1 VAYKNLRE
9 FMEVLEDQ
17 GDLIRIK
24 DEVNPS
30 YEVAAYVRK
39 SSDVEGPAIL
49 FEKVQGTNM
58 KVLGGLFGAKRRVL
72 QSLELDEKNLL
83 TNYLKKEGTVIMPRN
98 VDKAPSQEIVL
109 TGNDIDLYSLP
120 QIIHFEKDAGPYIT
134 GGIQIAKSRRTG
146 KRNAGMYR
154 MLILDKNHLTVY
166 APPGRH
172 LRIIIEQN
180 LEENEPTDVATAIG
194 TDPVIPLASQTRK
207 AFGYDEIEI
216 AGGLRGAP
224 VEMVGCKTI
233 NVDVPATAEIVIE
246 GRTVPGREAE
256 DGPFG
261 EYPGTYSDVK
271 KTPVVEVTAITMRKD
286 PIYQF
291 CMTGTPMTEN
301 HHMMELPLA
310 ALAYEEAY
318 KICPD
323 VVDVVLTP
331 GGTSRHHAVV
341 SIKKRHDYEPR
352 NVILALLAAN
362 IGIKYVVVVDHD
374 IDIRNQTDVEWAINT
389 RMQAQ
394 DDVLILPTMYSPTLD
409 PSAPMHRS
417 SSKMGI
423 DATAPLGRLDEFS
436 KVKTP
441 GTDTVDLSKYWSP

>member
-1 VAYKNLRE
+1 
-9 FMEVLEDQ
+9 
-17 GDLIRIK
+17 
-24 DEVNPS
+24 
-30 YEVAAYVRK
+30 
-39 SSDVEGPAIL
+39 
-49 FEKVQGTNM
+49 
-58 KVLGGLFGAKRRVL
+58 
-72 QSLELDEKNLL
+72 
-83 TNYLKKEGTVIMPRN
+83 
-98 VDKAPSQEIVL
+98 
-109 TGNDIDLYSLP
+109 
-120 QIIHFEKDAGPYIT
+120 
-134 GGIQIAKSRRTG
+134 
-146 KRNAGMYR
+146 
-154 MLILDKNHLTVY
+154 
-166 APPGRH
+166 
-172 LRIIIEQN
+172 
-180 LEENEPTDVATAIG
+180 
-194 TDPVIPLASQTRK
+194 
-207 AFGYDEIEI
+207 
-216 AGGLRGAP
+216 
-224 VEMVGCKTI
+224 
-233 NVDVPATAEIVIE
+233 
-246 GRTVPGREAE
+246 
-256 DGPFG
+256 
-261 EYPGTYSDVK
+261 
-271 KTPVVEVTAITMRKD
+271 
-286 PIYQF
+286 
-291 CMTGTPMTEN
+291 
-301 HHMMELPLA
+301 MMELPLA